1 MPINIFHIDSG
12 STETWLQVN
21 DDGTVLYC
29 EENSGRRMLRR
40 GIEPRKRVMTVEE
53 AKQDWDS
60 YATDIVAAAAA
71 ISSKKLSPFY

>member
-40 GIEPRKRVMTVEE
+40 GIEHRERVMTVDE
-53 AKQDWDS
+53 AKLDWNF
-60 YATDIVAAAAA
+60 YAGDIVAASAA
-71 ISSKKLSPFY
+71 ISSKKIATR